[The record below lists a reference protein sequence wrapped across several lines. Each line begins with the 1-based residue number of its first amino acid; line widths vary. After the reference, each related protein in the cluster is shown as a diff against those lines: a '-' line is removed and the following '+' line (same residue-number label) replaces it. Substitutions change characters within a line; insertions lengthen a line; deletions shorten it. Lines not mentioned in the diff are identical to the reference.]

1 MSIEKMRAY
10 MLSNQLVNVTNNIID
25 QLTGDPVHKKLIVR
39 TLQDIAKDLSIP
51 NVTLDPPFKEE
62 IDVEGTIRNGIH
74 IFKNTYRFTLI
85 RATKGYLK
93 IDVFLTK
100 KLTLDGPLI
109 AGLSNNDKVR
119 VVGILRTPRYSGRT
133 PYIACTKIYRRN
145 K

>member
-10 MLSNQLVNVTNNIID
+10 MLSNQILSITNNIID
-25 QLTGDPVHKKLIVR
+25 QLEGDPVHKKLIVR
-39 TLQDIAKDLSIP
+39 SLQDIAKDITIP

-62 IDVEGTIRNGIH
+62 IDVQGTIRNGIH
-74 IFKNTYRFTLI
+74 VVKNTYKFTLI
-85 RATKGYLK
+85 RHTKGYLK

-100 KLTLDGPLI
+100 KLALDGPLI
-109 AGLSNNDKVR
+109 AGLANNDRVR
-119 VVGILRTPRYSGRT
+119 VVGILRTPKYTGRT

>member
-10 MLSNQLVNVTNNIID
+10 MLSNQLVNVANNIID
-25 QLTGDPVHKKLIVR
+25 QLDGDPVHKRLIVR
-39 TLQDIAKDLSIP
+39 TLQDIAKDITIP

-62 IDVEGTIRNGIH
+62 IDVQGTIRNGIH
-74 IFKNTYRFTLI
+74 VYKNTYRFTLI
-85 RATKGYLK
+85 RHIKGYLK

-100 KLTLDGPLI
+100 KLALDGPLI
-109 AGLSNNDKVR
+109 AGLANNDRVR